1 MKLKTTSN
9 IKKII
14 LSILFITNILSLL
27 FYLLIVTLIESEE
40 GKKTNNIFVG
50 EQKKIT
56 NYIENTND
64 E

>member
-1 MKLKTTSN
+1 MRK
-9 IKKII
+9 IKII
-14 LSILFITNILSLL
+14 LSILFITNILSFL
-27 FYLLIVTLIESEE
+27 FYLFMVIGAESAE
-40 GKKTNNIFVG
+40 GKKTNNIFVN